1 MIIFPAVDIKN
12 EKCVM
17 LKQGKA
23 DLCTVFYDDPTNA
36 ALMWKEKGSKYL
48 HVVDLDG
55 AFNGRPCNIDKI
67 YEMKKKTGMFV
78 QVGGGIRDRYTIES
92 ILDKGIDR
100 VILGSVALSDLKLTE
115 WAAYRFGEKIAVSI
129 DTVDDKVAYNGWT
142 SVSNTNKFDLI
153 KKLTS
158 IGVKTFI
165 YTDVSKD
172 GMMKGPD
179 IKGIEQIKNNFD
191 IHIIASG
198 GVSTM
203 DDITHLKNIGT
214 FGTIIGKALYS
225 GNINLEKALEV
236 V

>member
-1 MIIFPAVDIKN
+1 MIIFPAVDIKSG
-12 EKCVM
+12 KCVM

-36 ALMWKEKGSKYL
+36 AFMWKEKGSKYL

-67 YEMKKKTGMFV
+67 YEIKKRTGMFV
-78 QVGGGIRDRYTIES
+78 QVGGGIRDKYTIES

-100 VILGSVALSDLKLTE
+100 VILGSAALNNLELTK
-115 WAAYRFGEKIAVSI
+115 WAANEFGGKIAVSI

-142 SVSNTNKFDLI
+142 SVSSTDKLDLI

-179 IKGIEQIKNNFD
+179 IKGIEQIKNSFD
-191 IHIIASG
+191 VCIIASG

-203 DDITHLKNIGT
+203 EDITNLKNIGAS
-214 FGTIIGKALYS
+214 GAIIGKALYNGS
-225 GNINLEKALEV
+225 INLEKALEV
-236 V
+236 I